1 MSSVNGFQKIRACI
15 TAKSELALT
24 NRAYPVDEPDNV

>member
-15 TAKSELALT
+15 TAKSELALIDC
-24 NRAYPVDEPDNV
+24 AYPVDEPDTV